1 MSGTIRSFCV
11 LAVFCGAA
19 LQITPEGSVRHIL
32 QVLVTAV
39 LLIQLLSGIRS
50 LDSDLLGR
58 EIGRLRENEQRFR
71 LETQDVQVRM
81 DRLVIEDE
89 LRTYIQNKAGQKG
102 LSVTDI
108 QPELHWETEGCWL
121 PTGLTLRGSGSRD
134 AISELFSELEAELGI
149 PRERQRWIEDEGLE
163 E

>member
-1 MSGTIRSFCV
+1 MKEAIRSFCI

-19 LQITPEGSVRHIL
+19 LQLTPEGSVRRIL
-32 QVLVTAV
+32 QVLVTAI

-50 LDSDLLGR
+50 LDRDLLGR

-71 LETQDVQVRM
+71 LEAQDVRERM
-81 DRLVIEDE
+81 DRLVIEEE

-102 LSVTDI
+102 LTLTDI
-108 QPELHWETEGCWL
+108 QMELHWETEGCWI
-121 PTGLTLRGSGSRD
+121 PTGLTLRGSGNGD
-134 AISELFSELEAELGI
+134 AVSELIAELEAELGV